1 MFPTTITITATT
13 PEPGTMGRKV
23 DGWIRE
29 TAKAE
34 AQFHQV
40 THTKLHFQRGASKR
54 YGYKKRSTKYVQR
67 KKRITGQAQ
76 PLVFSGATK
85 ASVQQNANVTGTAT
99 RGAKLTRV
107 AAFRGGSGRFRLRS
121 GQTTLSAQQ
130 EVVLQLV
137 EEIRA
142 ITTEE
147 VQEIGTH
154 GAAVYDDFVEVGFSA
169 AKRRKL
175 G

>member
-1 MFPTTITITATT
+1 MTLSITVTANT

-34 AQFHQV
+34 AEFHQSQ
-40 THTKLHFQRGASKR
+40 HTKLHFRRGASTR
-54 YGYKKRSTKYVQR
+54 YGYKRRSSKYVKEKR
-67 KKRITGQAQ
+67 RITGQAQ
-76 PLVFSGATK
+76 PLVFSGATRE
-85 ASVQQNANVTGTAT
+85 SVQQNFKVQGTST

-107 AAFRGGSGRFRLRS
+107 AAFKGGSGRYRLKD
-121 GQTTLSAQQ
+121 GLTTLTRQQ
-130 EVVLQLV
+130 EVALQLV

-142 ITTEE
+142 ITVDE
-147 VQEIGTH
+147 VNEIGSH
-154 GAAVYDDFVEVGFSA
+154 GARVYDDFVEVGLSA
-169 AKRRKL
+169 GRRRKL